1 MTFAE
6 PLYLLGLLVAPALL
20 FSYAARQR
28 ERRRQ
33 AAAFATS
40 QMTPSVV
47 PDRPG
52 WRRHAPMAV
61 FGLALVALV
70 AAAARPRLT
79 VTVAVA
85 HLETM
90 LALDMSGSMQATDI
104 APSRAGAAQRAAD
117 TFVTGVPAGVGVG
130 VMQFNQAPL
139 VLALPT
145 LNRQAALDALGR
157 LHIGGG
163 TAIGYA
169 IEESLAILRPTG
181 DPSGGADPAGQGST
195 GQGSAGQGSA
205 GQGSA
210 GQGAGEGAAGQG
222 PTGSGGAGTSAPDAK
237 AAAAIVVL
245 SDGKSTSGPNAVAE
259 ALRAR
264 RLHIP
269 IFTVSIGTP
278 DGTIQ
283 VRHTH
288 GPGSATVH
296 VPVERQELAAVAQA
310 SGGQAFTAT
319 DADRLTTI
327 YRQLGARLGHRSE
340 RHDLTG
346 YVTGAGLALILLGSA
361 LTLGWFGR
369 LI

>member
-1 MTFAE
+1 MTFAA

-40 QMTPSVV
+40 RMTPSVA
-47 PDRPG
+47 PQRPG

-61 FGLALVALV
+61 FLLALVALV

-90 LALDMSGSMQATDI
+90 LALDMSGSMQADDI
-104 APSRAGAAQRAAD
+104 APSRAAAAQRAAD

-130 VMQFNQAPL
+130 VMQFDQAPL
-139 VLALPT
+139 VLTLPT
-145 LNRQAALDALGR
+145 RNRQAALDALGR

-169 IEESLAILRPTG
+169 IEESLGILRP
-181 DPSGGADPAGQGST
+181 
-195 GQGSAGQGSA
+195 
-205 GQGSA
+205 
-210 GQGAGEGAAGQG
+210 AAGG
-222 PTGSGGAGTSAPDAK
+222 TGTGE
-237 AAAAIVVL
+237 AIVLL

-259 ALRAR
+259 ARRAR

-278 DGTIQ
+278 SGTIQ

-296 VPVERQELAAVAQA
+296 VPVEGGELAAVAQA
-310 SGGQAFTAT
+310 SGGQAYTAA
-319 DADRLTTI
+319 DADRLSAI

-340 RHDLTG
+340 RRDLTG
-346 YVTGAGLALILLGSA
+346 YMTGAGLALVLLGSA